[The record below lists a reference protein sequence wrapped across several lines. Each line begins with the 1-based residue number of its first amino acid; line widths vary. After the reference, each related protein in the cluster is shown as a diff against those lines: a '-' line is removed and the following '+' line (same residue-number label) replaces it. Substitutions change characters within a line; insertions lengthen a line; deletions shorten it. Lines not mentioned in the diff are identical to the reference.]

1 MTSIPQFNFIL
12 NGEQSDKFVGA
23 DEVKFRNALAKL
35 QGALSGK
42 ASEHMNMQFKQF
54 KPMNRL
60 PTSFTAT
67 GQIEKMKQFVKKFAS
82 ESTGEVRSTANV
94 VQWIDGSFDMATV
107 SREAVD
113 ELRELAEVAEDKSKI
128 ALIDV
133 FRLLVL
139 QESQAEYVLTAHWEL
154 IEVCVF
160 GYLSAQN
167 LQDSEA
173 KVIHNYHQMC
183 LKTLANVFAT
193 QKGRALMQD
202 LERGRQLVAFCNTS
216 LRSVNVKV
224 QLHTALVLFNF
235 VLCFEKDSKKPL
247 QPLLEA
253 TMKGIDEI
261 LSNQAVTDK
270 DLQTALILCECR
282 LLYMNHDL
290 VTWVEEQFK
299 LFFKETH
306 SELAARSAHAEVK
319 QAVEDVFS
327 MVNLE
332 DK

>member
-1 MTSIPQFNFIL
+1 
-12 NGEQSDKFVGA
+12 
-23 DEVKFRNALAKL
+23 
-35 QGALSGK
+35 
-42 ASEHMNMQFKQF
+42 MNMQFKQF

-167 LQDSEA
+167 LQDADA

-183 LKTLANVFAT
+183 LKMLANVFAT

-224 QLHTALVLFNF
+224 QLHTALVLFNY

-261 LSNQAVTDK
+261 LSN
-270 DLQTALILCECR
+270 
-282 LLYMNHDL
+282 
-290 VTWVEEQFK
+290 
-299 LFFKETH
+299 
-306 SELAARSAHAEVK
+306 
-319 QAVEDVFS
+319 
-327 MVNLE
+327 
-332 DK
+332 